1 MTVSRA
7 SAQEL
12 QARGIDARCLPD
24 VAVGA
29 RRACDA
35 DAEVRRIE
43 ETYGLPHIRDV
54 YRADWACNGQSEAWC
69 VARTVRT
76 FRALERVFDDVRPD
90 VLVPEVGNETIRVA
104 AHLIGLR
111 RGIPVLFLLYTI
123 FPDPLRLYVDTL
135 HAPIATAGR
144 GAGADAGGARRRSRL
159 SARAFTAAAKP
170 IREHRRVPVELAP
183 R

>member
-1 MTVSRA
+1 MTMRFLFTTLQTYESEFYARVGEELRAHGHDVRHVTVSRA

-24 VAVGA
+24 VASALGEPA
-29 RRACDA
+29 DA

-54 YRADWACNGQSEAWC
+54 YRADWACNDQSEAWC
-69 VARTVRT
+69 VARTVGT

-104 AHLIGLR
+104 AHQVGLR
-111 RGIPVLFLLYTI
+111 CGIPVLFLLY
-123 FPDPLRLYVDTL
+123 
-135 HAPIATAGR
+135 
-144 GAGADAGGARRRSRL
+144 
-159 SARAFTAAAKP
+159 
-170 IREHRRVPVELAP
+170 
-183 R
+183 